1 MRSGPSRLLLVVIA
15 AVALG
20 GCHGTG
26 PSDASVP
33 ASPWVTA
40 AVTAPGVAYR
50 QFESAAARTS
60 VSYHVY
66 LPPQYLLEPTRRFP
80 VLYWLHGTGGQLT
93 GIAPISAHFDAAIRA
108 GHIPPM
114 LVVFANGMTSS
125 MWADSKDGRIPM
137 ETVVARDL
145 VDEVDARFRTLAS
158 RDGRLL
164 EGFSMGG
171 YGVARIGLRFP
182 ERFGAI
188 SALAGGPIDLD
199 FDGARAR
206 ANPAE
211 RNRILAEVYGNDLEY
226 YRQLSPLTI
235 AGEFA
240 ASGAPQ
246 PRIRIVI
253 GDADDT
259 RSASLAL
266 HHLLDSLDIPHEYAE
281 LRGVGHN
288 MPQILA
294 ALGAG
299 VWPFYSRPCALSPTP
314 PSAMGPRSLDS
325 ADVSSS
331 CALPRSLRRSL

>member
-1 MRSGPSRLLLVVIA
+1 MSLPFLLA
-15 AVALG
+15 
-20 GCHGTG
+20 
-26 PSDASVP
+26 
-33 ASPWVTA
+33 VTA
-40 AVTAPGVAYR
+40 AVAFNACRGADPTAPSASASWWVTEAVAAPGVVYR
-50 QFESAAARTS
+50 RFESVAARTA

-66 LPPQYLLEPTRRFP
+66 LPPQYHLEPTRRFP
-80 VLYWLHGTGGQLT
+80 VLYWLHGTGGGLV
-93 GIAPISAHFDAAIRA
+93 GIAPVSAHFDAAIRA

-125 MWADSKDGRIPM
+125 MWVDSQDGRIPM

-145 VDEVDARFRTLAS
+145 VDEVDTRFRTIAS

-199 FDGARAR
+199 FDGPRAR

-226 YRQLSPLTI
+226 YRRLSPLTI
-235 AGEFA
+235 AAELATSA
-240 ASGAPQ
+240 APR
-246 PRIRIVI
+246 PRIRIVV
-253 GDADDT
+253 GDADNT

-266 HHLLDSLDIPHEYAE
+266 HHRLDSLDIPHEYVE
-281 LRGVGHN
+281 LPGVGHDT
-288 MPQILA
+288 MRIFA
-294 ALGAG
+294 ALGGLA
-299 VWPFYSRPCALSPTP
+299 WPFYARP
-314 PSAMGPRSLDS
+314 
-325 ADVSSS
+325 
-331 CALPRSLRRSL
+331 